1 MKLSDQ
7 KVKEFQLLRMA
18 LREGIIDMDR
28 LSSAVRMKRAKEYLE
43 RHNKSIWQ
51 GKNEYWYT
59 KLDGRLIKKKR
70 LEDLQDLLISRYEAL
85 DPDRSLTF
93 KSVYNEWIES
103 KASYNEVK
111 QNSILRYRDDYKRFF
126 EGKAFESTPID
137 EIDDVVLDEFVRNTI
152 STYELT
158 AKSYACFRTIVLGVM
173 KYAKRYH
180 YTSFSVSMFF
190 KDFQISKSAFKAA
203 SKKKTYIYSKEER
216 SILYEYFMKNP
227 SVVNLGLA
235 FMCLT
240 GLRVGELS
248 ALKKEDNIE
257 LRKLYVHR
265 TETRA
270 EIDGK
275 KQVIVQDTAKMGHDD
290 IVILPRAAQ
299 RIIDITNMRT
309 HDCEYLFSENGKRIT
324 AHSYRRWLEKA
335 CKEVGIDYRPPH
347 QMRKTYASILL
358 SSGIDEAIVKK
369 EMRHT
374 DISTTRQYYQYVT
387 ESDLEEQDLIERTV
401 GL

>member
-28 LSSAVRMKRAKEYLE
+28 LSSAVHMKRAKEYLE

-70 LEDLQDLLISRYEAL
+70 LEDLQDLLISHYEAL

-126 EGKAFESTPID
+126 EGKAFESTHID

-257 LRKLYVHR
+257 PRKLYVHR
-265 TETRA
+265 TETRI

-275 KQVIVQDTAKMGHDD
+275 KRVIVQDTAKMGHDD
-290 IVILPRAAQ
+290 IVILPKAAQ

-387 ESDLEEQDLIERTV
+387 ESALEEQDLIERSV

>member
-70 LEDLQDLLISRYEAL
+70 LEDLQDLLISHYEAL

-265 TETRA
+265 TETRT

-275 KQVIVQDTAKMGHDD
+275 KQVVVQDTSKMGHDD

-299 RIIDITNMRT
+299 RIIDITNMRK

-335 CKEVGIDYRPPH
+335 CNEVGIDYRPPH